1 VQLWDAAM
9 RGDTSALRDALAQGA
24 KVDSLDVRRSAN
36 GRRALNWA
44 AWYNRSQ
51 AIRFLLAHGAD
62 VNAAN
67 LTGFTPLHHAA
78 ENGSVEAA
86 RALLEAGADPRA
98 PNYLGQTPA
107 DVARS
112 HDHLEVAAVI
122 DSSRS

>member
-1 VQLWDAAM
+1 M
-9 RGDTSALRDALAQGA
+9 RGDTSALGDALGRGA
-24 KVDSLDVRRSAN
+24 KVDSLDVRRSPN

-44 AWYNRSQ
+44 AWYNRPE

-98 PNYLGQTPA
+98 PNYLEQTPG

-112 HDHLEVAAVI
+112 HDHLEVAAVV